1 MLQKVLSTLR
11 IHVPRLFKDEDTRFI
26 ITVGLKVMG
35 ISLAISLWIYY
46 FLYQVTRLN
55 LAFFKANGFQDFR
68 ENGIYY
74 EFILNE
80 VVDTL
85 PVFFSFHIFL
95 FFIGTYVGWLM
106 LRPFRSMGEYCEKV
120 ITNADEPFVVD
131 EFSTYRLLT
140 RYSEFF
146 FEYLRDSRK
155 AGQLKAHDIPPQF
168 SRIHKPVYDR
178 VFMLHFSILL
188 IIIAICSSLF
198 IIENASSVFKSIIEL
213 ALGTLKNQAGL
224 DKYFAEQ
231 SYILDEIVNITI
243 VLIAV
248 AYTMLGFHLYNK
260 VAGAAFGIFS
270 TMRGFT
276 KGNHSSRVHL
286 VGYAYVREYTRK
298 LNKYLDFIQK
308 NLTKH

>member
-1 MLQKVLSTLR
+1 MLQKALNFFRLHGS
-11 IHVPRLFKDEDTRFI
+11 RLFKDEDTRFI
-26 ITVGLKVMG
+26 MSVGLKVTG
-35 ISLAISLWIYY
+35 ISLAISLWVYY

-55 LAFFKANGFQDFR
+55 LAFFKAKGFQDTHD
-68 ENGIYY
+68 NAVYY
-74 EFILNE
+74 EFIMNE
-80 VVDTL
+80 AFESL
-85 PVFFSFHIFL
+85 PVFFAFHVFL

-106 LRPFRSMGEYCEKV
+106 LRPFRSMGEYCERV
-120 ITNADEPFVVD
+120 IPNADEPFLVD

-146 FEYLRDSRK
+146 FEFLRDSRK
-155 AGQLKAHDIPPQF
+155 TGHIKAHDIPPQY
-168 SRIHKPVYDR
+168 SRIHKPVNDR

-198 IIENASSVFKSIIEL
+198 IIENASIVFKSMVEL
-213 ALGTLKNQAGL
+213 GLETLKNQVGL
-224 DKYFAEQ
+224 DKYFSEQ
-231 SYILDEIVNITI
+231 SYILDEIFNMTI
-243 VLIAV
+243 VLIGV
-248 AYTMLGFHLYNK
+248 GYTMLGFHLYNK

-270 TMRGFT
+270 TMRAFT